1 VLESLKVKCDVCGAI
16 MEMEGRWF
24 PT

>member
-1 VLESLKVKCDVCGAI
+1 LESLKVKCDVCGAI

-24 PT
+24 PS